1 MGSVYKVL
9 ALTSKGKGKGKG
21 QGAAADPAGGE
32 AVPLPGFPS

>member
-9 ALTSKGKGKGKG
+9 ALTSKGKGKG
-21 QGAAADPAGGE
+21 AAADPAEGE